1 MLRYFLT
8 LCTTL
13 TLALSLAQTTPV
25 PKASA
30 KLSASDT
37 TRQVK
42 AALQQAM
49 VSAPD
54 SSQRTMMAQRYLSS
68 SMLWAAPEP
77 KKP

>member
-1 MLRYFLT
+1 MLRYLLT

-13 TLALSLAQTTPV
+13 TLALSLAQTTPA
-25 PKASA
+25 PKAPA
-30 KLSASDT
+30 KLNASDT
-37 TRQVK
+37 TRQAK
-42 AALQQAM
+42 ATLQQAM
-49 VSAPD
+49 VFAPD